1 LSRSPE
7 ERDWTVLLVGGPAAV
22 GKTSAAKRIATVSGA
37 TLLQVDDV
45 WLALQRAI
53 APKDGPLLHTF
64 SAPDVWQR
72 SLAELVALKRE
83 LAALVSSS
91 LELVVAHHLRVED
104 KVVIEGVWITPEFA
118 ARNDYAGTAPG
129 GRRRAV
135 FVLEEDAARIKDTL
149 LQRGRGFDDWTAS
162 DRDAMAAMQAGYAK
176 WLRTQALM
184 RSVPIVESR
193 PVLRLAERILSV
205 L

>member
-1 LSRSPE
+1 MSRSPD
-7 ERDWTVLLVGGPAAV
+7 ERDWTVLFIGGPAAV

-53 APKDGPLLHTF
+53 DPKDSPLLHTF
-64 SAPDVWQR
+64 SAPDVWRR
-72 SLAELVALKRE
+72 SPAELVALKRE

-104 KVVIEGVWITPEFA
+104 KVVIEGVWLTPEFA
-118 ARNDYAGTAPG
+118 ARDDYAGTAPG
-129 GRRRAV
+129 GQRRAV
-135 FVLEEDAARIKDTL
+135 FVLEDDAVRIRETL
-149 LQRGRGFDDWTAS
+149 LQRGRGFDDWTPP